1 MEDTGEYW
9 TSWRYELGLCAM
21 FVAALVVSSIHTYDL
36 FTWFLEVLPA
46 LIGVAV
52 LTATRSR
59 FRFTPLVYT
68 LILIHSIILMVGG
81 HYTYAR
87 VPAGEWVSQAFHFG
101 RNHYDRLGHFAQGFV
116 PAMIAREVFLR
127 QRIVKRGGWVVFLS
141 IAVCM
146 CISACYEL
154 FEYGVAIV
162 SGTGADAFLGGQGDP
177 WDTQNDMLMCLIGS
191 STAMLVMRGWQD
203 RGIAKLEARGEV
215 ILGGASR

>member
-1 MEDTGEYW
+1 MDDTGGYGTAW
-9 TSWRYELGLCAM
+9 HYELGLCAV
-21 FVAALVVSSIHTYDL
+21 FVAALVASSVHAYDT
-36 FTWFLEVLPA
+36 FTWFLEVAPA

-52 LTATRSR
+52 LAATRSR

-68 LILIHSIILMVGG
+68 LILIHSIILMIGG

-87 VPAGEWVSQAFHFG
+87 VPAGDWVSEAFHLG

-127 QRIVKRGGWVVFLS
+127 RGIVKRGWVAFIA

-154 FEYGVAIV
+154 VEYGAAIV
-162 SGTGADAFLGGQGDP
+162 SGTGASAFLGGQGDP
-177 WDTQNDMLMCLIGS
+177 WDTQNDMLMCLVGS
-191 STAMLVMRGWQD
+191 SMAMLTMRGWQD
-203 RGIAKLEARGEV
+203 REIAKLEE
-215 ILGGASR
+215 SR